1 MPFTTLPTSAYTTL
15 DATKLTGNLPALN
28 GSSLTN
34 ISAGKL
40 GQRYGD
46 PKDSVMSGADI
57 IIVGSGIHGQSDRVA
72 AAKAYAN
79 ASWNAILE
87 RGK

>member
-1 MPFTTLPTSAYTTL
+1 M
-15 DATKLTGNLPALN
+15 
-28 GSSLTN
+28 
-34 ISAGKL
+34 

>member
-1 MPFTTLPTSAYTTL
+1 MSSVNTVIIMVVVLIPNP
-15 DATKLTGNLPALN
+15 N
-28 GSSLTN
+28 GM
-34 ISAGKL
+34 
-40 GQRYGD
+40 R
-46 PKDSVMSGADI
+46 ADI